1 MRSSIFCEGDH
12 LLPLW
17 SGNGESFQCDEFHE
31 KVCIVQLTRVGSKL
45 LVPGQEIPF
54 GQLAKTKHNK
64 NQDNW
69 R

>member
-1 MRSSIFCEGDH
+1 MYRSID
-12 LLPLW
+12 
-17 SGNGESFQCDEFHE
+17 
-31 KVCIVQLTRVGSKL
+31 TRGSKL
-45 LVPGQEIPF
+45 LVPGHFLRQEIPF